1 MEEIFAYLNTV
12 HPLHSD
18 TRDYLQRNLKPMEV
32 TRKEFILKRGHIC
45 RNIYFI
51 SRGLI
56 QCYYMIDYKEISS
69 WFMKEGDIIISVESF
84 FNQKESKE
92 SIQAL
97 EDSFLFYLSYEE
109 LQYAYEQYP
118 DFNSIGRI
126 LTEKYY
132 QLSEQRLYSLRLQKA
147 PERYQFLM
155 EHFPQ
160 ILQRVP
166 LTNIASYLGITL
178 ETLSR
183 IRARKY

>member
-12 HPLHSD
+12 HPLHSQ
-18 TRDYLQRNLKPMEV
+18 TMDYLRQNLKPLEV
-32 TRKEFILKRGHIC
+32 TKKKFILKESHVC

-51 SRGLI
+51 RTGLLRCFYVRG
-56 QCYYMIDYKEISS
+56 YKEISS
-69 WFMKEGDIIISVESF
+69 WFMKEGDVIISVESF

-97 EDSFLFYLSYEE
+97 EDSFLYYLTYEE
-109 LQYAYEQYP
+109 LQYAYEQFP

-132 QLSEQRLYSLRLQKA
+132 QLCEQRLYSIRMQKA
-147 PERYQFLM
+147 YEKYQFLM
-155 EHFPQ
+155 KHFPQ
-160 ILQRVP
+160 IIQRVP
-166 LTNIASYLGITL
+166 LKDIASYLGIRL

-183 IRARKY
+183 IRAQHD